1 MCGIVGYIGDN
12 SASDVLINGLEKLEY
27 RGYDSCGVAVLNK
40 DKLEICKTTNRIDS
54 LKNKVEHLKDFN
66 MGIGHTRWAT
76 HGGVSEINAH
86 PHKDN
91 KNRFIVVHNGIIE
104 NYMELKKLLKDN
116 GYEFYSETDTEVI
129 PNLINMNYRGNFLEA
144 VKRTTDMLYGSYAL
158 GVISTLEPET
168 LIATKKNSPL
178 VVGIGEN
185 ENFIASDYS
194 AILKYTKNIAV
205 LENNEFA
212 VLKDKEVKFYDNSL
226 NIVEPKIRHIEID
239 NDDIGKM
246 GYEHFMLK
254 EINENSITVQKTID
268 AYMKDG
274 KIKFNINLSDE
285 ELKNIKRVNIVACG
299 TAMHAGLNA
308 KNIIEK
314 LCKIPVNVEIAS
326 EFRYKNPILFEDDLM
341 IFISQS
347 GETADTLA
355 CLELVKEKGIKHIS
369 FINVKESTMDRVSDN
384 VIYTKAGIEIAVA
397 STKAYVAQVT
407 ALDLFAI
414 YLAEIKHSCDDK
426 ELEPIKDNIKM
437 IPNKILEVLENDEK
451 YLEYS
456 EKIKDA
462 RDVFYLGRGLDYF
475 VALEGSLKLKEIS
488 YIHAEASAF
497 GELKHGP
504 IALIEKGTPA
514 IVVCTDKELVEKV
527 VSNIKEIKARGA
539 NVLVITTIKD
549 FPKDVYDETF
559 LLPET
564 VSVLTPLLSI
574 IPLQLVAYHVTN
586 LKGLDV
592 DKPRNLAKSVTVE

>member
-54 LKNKVEHLKDFN
+54 LRYKVEHLKDFN

-226 NIVEPKIRHIEID
+226 NIIEPKIRHIEID

-246 GYEHFMLK
+246 GYEHFILK
-254 EINENSITVQKTID
+254 EI
-268 AYMKDG
+268 
-274 KIKFNINLSDE
+274 IK
-285 ELKNIKRVNIVACG
+285 
-299 TAMHAGLNA
+299 
-308 KNIIEK
+308 
-314 LCKIPVNVEIAS
+314 
-326 EFRYKNPILFEDDLM
+326 
-341 IFISQS
+341 
-347 GETADTLA
+347 
-355 CLELVKEKGIKHIS
+355 
-369 FINVKESTMDRVSDN
+369 
-384 VIYTKAGIEIAVA
+384 
-397 STKAYVAQVT
+397 
-407 ALDLFAI
+407 
-414 YLAEIKHSCDDK
+414 
-426 ELEPIKDNIKM
+426 
-437 IPNKILEVLENDEK
+437 
-451 YLEYS
+451 
-456 EKIKDA
+456 
-462 RDVFYLGRGLDYF
+462 
-475 VALEGSLKLKEIS
+475 
-488 YIHAEASAF
+488 
-497 GELKHGP
+497 
-504 IALIEKGTPA
+504 
-514 IVVCTDKELVEKV
+514 
-527 VSNIKEIKARGA
+527 
-539 NVLVITTIKD
+539 
-549 FPKDVYDETF
+549 
-559 LLPET
+559 
-564 VSVLTPLLSI
+564 
-574 IPLQLVAYHVTN
+574 
-586 LKGLDV
+586 
-592 DKPRNLAKSVTVE
+592 KS

>member
-12 SASDVLINGLEKLEY
+12 NANDVLINGLEKLEY
-27 RGYDSCGVAVLNK
+27 RGYDSCGIAVLNK

-54 LKNKVEHLKDFN
+54 LKIEVERLKDFGI
-66 MGIGHTRWAT
+66 GIGHTRWAT
-76 HGGVSEINAH
+76 HGGVSKINAH

-91 KNRFIVVHNGIIE
+91 KDRFIVVHNGIIE

-116 GYEFYSETDTEVI
+116 GYKFYSETDTEVI

-144 VKRTTDMLYGSYAL
+144 VKKTTDMLQGSYAL
-158 GVISTLEPET
+158 GIISTLEPET
-168 LIATKKNSPL
+168 LIAAKRNSPL

-212 VLKDKEVKFYDNSL
+212 VLKDNEVKFYDNLL
-226 NIVEPKIRHIEID
+226 NVIEPKIRHIEID

-274 KIKFNINLSDE
+274 KIKFDIKLSDE
-285 ELKNIKRVNIVACG
+285 ELNNIKRINIVACG

-326 EFRYKNPILFEDDLM
+326 EFRYKNPILFKDDLM

-355 CLELVKEKGIKHIS
+355 GLELVKEKGIKHIS

-414 YLAEIKHSCDDK
+414 YLAQIKHSFENK
-426 ELEPIKDNIKM
+426 ELEFIKDNVKL
-437 IPNKILEVLENDEK
+437 IPNKILAVLENDDK

-456 EKIKDA
+456 KKIKDA
-462 RDVFYLGRGLDYF
+462 GDVFYLGRGLDYF

-514 IVVCTDKELVEKV
+514 IVICTDEEIMEKV

-549 FPKDVYDETF
+549 FPKDVYDEIF

-564 VSVLTPLLSI
+564 VPFLTPLLSI

>member
-54 LKNKVEHLKDFN
+54 LKDKVEHLKDFN

-226 NIVEPKIRHIEID
+226 NIIEPKIRHIEID
-239 NDDIGKM
+239 NDVIGKM

-274 KIKFNINLSDE
+274 KIKFDIKLSDE
-285 ELKNIKRVNIVACG
+285 KLKNIKRVNIVACG

>member
-54 LKNKVEHLKDFN
+54 LKDKVEHLKDFN
-66 MGIGHTRWAT
+66 IGIGHTRWAT

-158 GVISTLEPET
+158 GIISTLEPET

-205 LENNEFA
+205 LENDEFA

-226 NIVEPKIRHIEID
+226 NVIEPKIRHIEVD

-274 KIKFNINLSDE
+274 KIKFDIKLSDE
-285 ELKNIKRVNIVACG
+285 ELKDVKRINIVACG

-397 STKAYVAQVT
+397 STKAYVAQVI

-414 YLAEIKHSCDDK
+414 YLAEIKHSCNDK
-426 ELEPIKDNIKM
+426 ELELIKDNIKL

-456 EKIKDA
+456 KKIKDA

>member
-54 LKNKVEHLKDFN
+54 LKYKVEHLKDFN
-66 MGIGHTRWAT
+66 MGIGHTRWAA

-226 NIVEPKIRHIEID
+226 NIIEPKIRHIEID

-246 GYEHFMLK
+246 GYEHFILK

-274 KIKFNINLSDE
+274 KIKFDIKLSDE

-426 ELEPIKDNIKM
+426 ELESIKDNIKM

-451 YLEYS
+451 YFEYS
-456 EKIKDA
+456 KKIKDA

>member
-1 MCGIVGYIGDN
+1 
-12 SASDVLINGLEKLEY
+12 
-27 RGYDSCGVAVLNK
+27 
-40 DKLEICKTTNRIDS
+40 
-54 LKNKVEHLKDFN
+54 
-66 MGIGHTRWAT
+66 
-76 HGGVSEINAH
+76 
-86 PHKDN
+86 
-91 KNRFIVVHNGIIE
+91 
-104 NYMELKKLLKDN
+104 MELKKLLKDN

-226 NIVEPKIRHIEID
+226 NIIEPKIRHIEID

-274 KIKFNINLSDE
+274 KIKFDIKLSDE

-456 EKIKDA
+456 KKIKDA